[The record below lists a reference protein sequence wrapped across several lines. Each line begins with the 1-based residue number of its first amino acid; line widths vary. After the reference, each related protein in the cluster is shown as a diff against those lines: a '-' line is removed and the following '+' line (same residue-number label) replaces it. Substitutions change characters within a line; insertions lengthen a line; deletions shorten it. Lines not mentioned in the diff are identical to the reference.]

1 MGPISRRVTFSLH
14 FFLICEV
21 FKIFDFYSFI
31 ESIINQTLKLFCA
44 LSDQKLG
51 NYMTPLHYIS
61 LLDIQSNWFVKWM
74 HGHDSRKV
82 LIESIKKNEL
92 FVIFFDF

>member
-1 MGPISRRVTFSLH
+1 
-14 FFLICEV
+14 
-21 FKIFDFYSFI
+21 
-31 ESIINQTLKLFCA
+31 
-44 LSDQKLG
+44 
-51 NYMTPLHYIS
+51 MTPLHYIS